1 MSHLFKI
8 KFNLK
13 FLSLCLLFISVPV
26 FSQKTDSLPK
36 KIKPEKS
43 EPVEIQESNSSSD
56 PIKANYDNPEH
67 TSEDLLGLKDG
78 WFVGFD
84 GGATLFYGDVA
95 LYDNF
100 PKPSDLKKSMGGG
113 VSLLGGK
120 KFKFGLAAEIQL
132 FKGTLKG
139 EKQAANLYQRYFTS
153 DLLGYSVSAKYNLSQ
168 LMFREKNDRRFFNR
182 LAVYVNVGAGQTFF
196 RSRLYKLANNNK
208 WYLEN
213 VSGFTTAGI
222 DSAGAKSS
230 AGIVTDKV
238 KTVSSIIIPVGAKVN
253 FKLNANTDLFL
264 DVSYVTVFSD
274 QLDAWVRTW
283 THKDRYLYTGVGLMY
298 NFGKSEGNDIP
309 DSDRFLRP
317 HGKKSKSK
325 KVSGDAYEKSSS
337 TSTSDS
343 KKGLFKKKEK
353 KEDKDLEIKLKLYEL
368 QLKLF
373 EMQYLV
379 K

>member
-1 MSHLFKI
+1 VGKLSNIKLNFKYLFV
-8 KFNLK
+8 NLMIIS
-13 FLSLCLLFISVPV
+13 SLGLA
-26 FSQKTDSLPK
+26 QKTDSIPK
-36 KIKPEKS
+36 KAKIESTDTPS
-43 EPVEIQESNSSSD
+43 ETNANSID
-56 PIKANYDNPEH
+56 PKKAKYDNPQH

-78 WFVGFD
+78 WFIGFD

-95 LYDNF
+95 LYNNF
-100 PKPSDLKKSMGGG
+100 PKLKDLNKSMGGG
-113 VSLLGGK
+113 VSVFGGK

-139 EKQAANLYQRYFTS
+139 EKQADNLYRRYFKA

-168 LMFREKNDRRFFNR
+168 LLFREKNDRSFFNR
-182 LAVYVNVGAGQTFF
+182 LALYINVGVGQTFF

-213 VSGFTTAGI
+213 VSGFTTSGI
-222 DSAGAKSS
+222 DSAGPKS
-230 AGIVTDKV
+230 AGGLVNDRV
-238 KTVSSIIIPVGAKVN
+238 QTVSAIILPVGAKLN
-253 FKLNANTDLFL
+253 FKLNAKTDLVL
-264 DVSYVTVFSD
+264 DVNYVTVFSD
-274 QLDAWVRTW
+274 QLDAWVRSW
-283 THKDRYLYTGVGLMY
+283 SHKDRYLYTGIGLMH
-298 NFGKSEGNDIP
+298 NFGNAKSDDIP
-309 DSDRFLRP
+309 DEDRFLRP
-317 HGKKSKSK
+317 HTKKTKSK

-337 TSTSDS
+337 TSASDS

-373 EMQYLV
+373 EMQYLM